1 MFVYFVYSTV
11 KEAMELGLIVDGIW
25 TDIHAFLE
33 RKEAKTALNKN
44 FAQVVVDCLKKNLQF

>member
-44 FAQVVVDCLKKNLQF
+44 FTQVVVDC